1 LFDLETSSRIT
12 RGSSPQGELRQGFF
26 DWMKRLRS
34 IEEPQFNRSSPGP
47 ITESNIQGLSAVAPD
62 TSPAADS
69 NDDQRWQDD
78 GGEGS

>member
-1 LFDLETSSRIT
+1 LFDIDRIT

-34 IEEPQFNRSSPGP
+34 IEEPEITRSSPGP
-47 ITESNIQGLSAVAPD
+47 ISERKVLELAAEPSS
-62 TSPAADS
+62 AADS
-69 NDDQRWQDD
+69 TDDQRWQDD